1 MLEERGGGALTGQ
14 RGTGGLQRQPLNGEI
29 LMQAINGRSLL
40 SLHQPALGHLA
51 RSGDGPHGQQ
61 QNPSWQQPAGQGSDR
76 HRVSL
81 L

>member
-1 MLEERGGGALTGQ
+1 MLEERRGGALTGQ

-29 LMQAINGRSLL
+29 LMQTINGRGLL

-51 RSGDGPHGQQ
+51 SGSDGPHRQQ
-61 QNPSWQQPAGQGSDR
+61 QKPNWQKPAGQWSNR